1 MRVLDAVKSLQLG
14 KKKERAG
21 VPLRTVWSEKAE
33 EGGNAAAELQAIPL
47 PEYPRPQLVRRTWKN
62 LNGLWDYAFGKAKEE
77 YPGAQGKIMVP
88 YSPESELSGVGR
100 VLQPGEALW
109 YE

>member
-14 KKKERAG
+14 KKKERVG
-21 VPLRTVWSEKAE
+21 VPLRTVWSEE
-33 EGGNAAAELQAIPL
+33 PGEIPL

-88 YSPESELSGVGR
+88 YSPESELSGVG
-100 VLQPGEALW
+100 
-109 YE
+109 